1 MAKTLEY
8 RPMTRRSFLKS
19 ALWGTGSLLLYTAL
33 RRVPLP
39 ASWVPRLKNEVRGV
53 WRGNEFVLR
62 RGPLVARLNSTGGE
76 VMEMVMAGRH
86 DVSRM
91 ALMMSKRYGIS
102 RESARKDITALLK
115 EVDRLGFLA

>member
-1 MAKTLEY
+1 MGA
-8 RPMTRRSFLKS
+8 
-19 ALWGTGSLLLYTAL
+19 GSLLLYAAL

-39 ASWVPRLKNEVRGV
+39 ASWVPKLKNGV
-53 WRGNEFVLR
+53 SGAWQGEEFVLR
-62 RGPLVARLNSTGGE
+62 KGSLTLRLNSTGGE

-91 ALMMSKRYGIS
+91 ALVMSRRYGIS
-102 RESARKDITALLK
+102 RESVRRDITALLK

>member
-1 MAKTLEY
+1 M
-8 RPMTRRSFLKS
+8 KS
-19 ALWGTGSLLLYTAL
+19 ALLGAGSLLLYTAL

-39 ASWVPRLKNEVRGV
+39 ASWVPRLKNGVRGV
-53 WRGNEFVLR
+53 WQGEEFVLK
-62 RGPLVARLNSTGGE
+62 RGPLTLRLNSTGGE

-91 ALMMSKRYGIS
+91 ALVMSKRYGIS
-102 RESARKDITALLK
+102 RESAQRDIAALLK